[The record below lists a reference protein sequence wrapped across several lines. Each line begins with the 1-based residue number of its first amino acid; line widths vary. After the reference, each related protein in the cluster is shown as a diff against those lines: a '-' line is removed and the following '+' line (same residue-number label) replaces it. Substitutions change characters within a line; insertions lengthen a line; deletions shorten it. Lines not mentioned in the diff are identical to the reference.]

1 MTDTTKFQKLIEAL
15 ELDESVPG
23 EQDELLTD
31 LNATIFKSALV
42 RMVESMSEAT
52 REEFATLMESE
63 ASEEELEKFL
73 SEKVPGAE
81 QAIEDA
87 VASIADDILEL
98 SDTDVS

>member
-15 ELDESVPG
+15 ELDESAPG

-31 LNATIFKSALV
+31 LNAAIFKSALV
-42 RMVESMSEAT
+42 RMVESMDEKT
-52 REEFATLMESE
+52 REEFATLMENE

-73 SEKVPGAE
+73 AEKVPGAE

-87 VASIADDILEL
+87 VSGIADDILEL